1 MDSLKNMVPMT
12 SGEIKVSATLLQ
24 GVLKIERYTFRDFR
38 GMYGEIYSPE
48 VYREHGITVNLS
60 AEDNFSV
67 SHKNTLRGI
76 HGDNRT
82 WKLISCLQ
90 GSFYLVVLNFDRESS
105 QFGQW
110 TSFVLSRENMLQ
122 VLVPPKFGNGHLIL
136 TDEAMFHYNQSH
148 RYQGA
153 HNQFTVRWNDPKFKI
168 EWPINNPELSERD
181 ARVAFVT

>member
-1 MDSLKNMVPMT
+1 ME
-12 SGEIKVSATLLQ
+12 SGQIKVSKTSLC
-24 GVLKIERYTFRDFR
+24 GVLKIERYAFRDLR
-38 GMYGEIYSPE
+38 GMYGETYAPE
-48 VYREHGITVNLS
+48 VYKEHGINMELN

-67 SHKNTLRGI
+67 SKKNVLRGI
-76 HGDNRT
+76 HGDDRT

-90 GSFYLVVLNFDRESS
+90 GTFNLVVLNFDRESD

-110 TSFVLSRENMLQ
+110 ESFTLSRENMLQ

-153 HNQFTVRWNDPKFKI
+153 QNQFTIRWDDPKFNI
-168 EWPINNPELSERD
+168 QWPINGPILSRRD
-181 ARVAFVT
+181 AEAPYVQQ